1 MRLVFFGTP
10 DFAVPSLQYLIDRAN
25 YEVVGVVTQPDTRRG
40 RGNEVSPSPVKEVA
54 RRYGLPVW
62 QPQKLRHDRE
72 LWETLNQ
79 LEPDFFVVVAYGQIL
94 PQAVLDIPRSGC
106 INVHGS
112 LLPKYRGAAPIQWA
126 LVRGETR
133 TGVTTMLMDAG
144 IDTGAM
150 LLRAEIPILPEDNY
164 ATLSHKLA
172 HLGAELL
179 GQTLDQFHQ
188 ITPVPQDDSLASYAP
203 LISKSDLELHWDRPG
218 EELWGK
224 IRGFYPDCFTNW
236 RGQKLKILAASLH
249 HAHYEGAPGTI
260 VDTVK
265 SIGFVIQTGTIPL
278 LIQQVQPP
286 GKRVQTGWEFYA
298 GALQGRIGMGLS

>member
-10 DFAVPSLQYLIDRAN
+10 DFAVPSLQYLIDRSD
-25 YEVVGVVTQPDTRRG
+25 YEVVGVVTQPDARRG
-40 RGNEVSPSPVKEVA
+40 RGNAVTPSPVKEVA
-54 RRYGLPVW
+54 LRYGLPLW
-62 QPQKLRHDRE
+62 QPQKLRTDRE
-72 LWETLNQ
+72 LWEVLRQ
-79 LEPDFFVVVAYGQIL
+79 LEADFFIVVAYGQIL
-94 PQAVLDIPRSGC
+94 PQVVLDIPRSGC

-126 LVRGETR
+126 LVQGETV

-150 LLRAEIPILPEDNY
+150 LLKAEMPILPEDNY

-179 GQTLDQFHQ
+179 GQTLDQFPYL
-188 ITPVPQDDSLASYAP
+188 TPIPQDDSLATYAP
-203 LISKSDLELHWDRPG
+203 LVQKSDLELHWERPG

-224 IRGFYPDCFTNW
+224 IRGFYPDCFTAW
-236 RGQKLKILAASLH
+236 RGQRLKILAAAPYP
-249 HAHYEGAPGTI
+249 AHYTAAPGTI

-265 SIGFVIQTGTIPL
+265 SVGFVLQTGTIPL

-286 GKRVQTGWEFYA
+286 GKKVQSGWEFYA
-298 GALQGRIGMGLS
+298 GALQGRIGMTLS